1 MSAVAPVPPREWT
14 VPPSD
19 VLLADGS
26 IAVIR
31 TLRPEDRQSLLD
43 LHAGVSEDTL
53 RLRFFTASRD
63 AARRYVE
70 HLFDETNV
78 DSAAMVAV
86 VRGRVAGLATAEVA
100 DRERAEVAFLVSDE
114 DHGRGLGILLL
125 EHLAALGRAHGLTR
139 FEAEVL
145 GHNYGMLRVF
155 RGAGFAVSRRTA
167 DGEVSVELRT
177 DVSAAAL
184 DAADR
189 REWRSEAR
197 SLRPLLAPASVAV
210 VGVRRHGGG
219 LGRAVLD
226 AIRSGGYAGR
236 LSVVHPEADAVAGVP
251 AYASVSA
258 VPGPVELVVVVVP
271 ADQVPDVMSDACAA
285 GVGAA
290 VVVSS
295 GLTGGGQTAA
305 GRDLLALCRAHSVRL
320 VGPNSQGVIALG
332 PDGALN
338 ASFAR
343 TLPGP
348 GGLAVATQ
356 SGGVGFTVLDLARGQ
371 GVGVHSFASLGA
383 KLDVSSNDLLAAWG
397 EDVTVTV
404 AALYLESFGN
414 ALKFA
419 RTARRFAERKP
430 LLAVVAGRSV
440 GGSVGVS
447 ALFAQAGVIPCRGGA
462 DIAETAAVLTQQP
475 LPGGFR
481 IGVVSNA
488 GGMGVITAGMAAGE
502 GLSVPLL
509 STGLQDRLRELLP
522 LVGAANPVDLG
533 AEVSPASVQ
542 AAVRLVL
549 ESGEVDA
556 AVVTLVPTTLS
567 DPGAL
572 RRASASAALDT
583 GLPVVVVAS
592 DADPADPVPGLTVF
606 RTPLVAVLALTRA
619 MRYAAW
625 RRVSAD
631 DAPPADPARTAAAR
645 AWVASRQAGRGG
657 PPERLPAAAAAELLT
672 PYGVALVGLP
682 ARGGTA
688 AGDAAEAIGWPV
700 VVKVSDPD
708 VPAKSDR
715 GLVRVGLGSAA
726 AVVAAVE
733 DFAAE
738 LDVPP
743 DEVEVRVQPV
753 VTGVELAI
761 SVVRDET
768 YGPLVRVAAGGV
780 AGDLLR
786 DEVHLLAPVAPSDAA
801 RALRSLRTWPLLD
814 GVHGHERVDVDAL
827 EALVVAAGQLATDV
841 PQLAHLDLDP
851 VVARP
856 DGVHCVDVKVLLEP
870 AEVPD
875 AGVPRRLRPPVG

>member
-1 MSAVAPVPPREWT
+1 
-14 VPPSD
+14 

-31 TLRPEDRQSLLD
+31 TLRPEDRQPLLD

-53 RLRFFTASRD
+53 RLRFFTASRA

-70 HLFDETNV
+70 HLFDETNA

-86 VRGRVAGLATAEVA
+86 VRGRVAGLATAEVV

-236 LSVVHPEADAVAGVP
+236 LSVVHPEADAVDGVP
-251 AYASVSA
+251 AYASVSL
-258 VPGPVELVVVVVP
+258 VPDPVDVVVVVVP
-271 ADQVPDVMSDACAA
+271 ADRVPDVLTDACAA

-295 GLTGGGQTAA
+295 GLTGGSQTAA

-320 VGPNSQGVIALG
+320 VGPNSQGVIAG
-332 PDGALN
+332 DLN

-343 TLPGP
+343 ALPGP

-397 EDVTVTV
+397 EDRTVTV

-462 DIAETAAVLTQQP
+462 DIAETAAVLAQQP

-481 IGVVSNA
+481 IGVLSNA
-488 GGMGVITAGMAAGE
+488 GGMGVITAGMAEGE
-502 GLSVPLL
+502 GLSVPVL
-509 STGLQDRLRELLP
+509 SPSLQEMLRALLP

-556 AVVTLVPTTLS
+556 AVVTLVPTTLG
-567 DPGAL
+567 DPVTL
-572 RRASASAALDT
+572 RRAAASAALDA

-606 RTPLVAVLALTRA
+606 RTPLVAVLALARA

-631 DAPPADPARTAAAR
+631 DVPPSDPGRTAAAR
-645 AWVASRQAGRGG
+645 AWVATRMAGRDGA
-657 PPERLPAAAAAELLT
+657 PERLPAAAAAELVT
-672 PYGVALVGLP
+672 PYGVELVGLP

-688 AGDAAEAIGWPV
+688 AGLAAETIGWPV

-708 VPAKSDR
+708 LPAKSDR
-715 GLVRVGLGSAA
+715 GLVRVGLGSTA

-733 DFAAE
+733 DFAGE
-738 LDVPP
+738 LDVAP

-753 VTGVELAI
+753 VTGVELAV

-768 YGPLVRVAAGGV
+768 YGPLVRVAAGGA
-780 AGDLLR
+780 AGELLR
-786 DEVHLLAPVAPSDAA
+786 DDVHLLAPVAPSDAA
-801 RALRSLRTWPLLD
+801 RALRGLRTWPLLD

-856 DGVHCVDVKVLLEP
+856 DGVHCVDVKVMLEP
-870 AEVPD
+870 ADLPD
-875 AGVPRRLRPPVG
+875 AGVPRRLRPL